1 MEEQAQ
7 SCSRVSGS
15 VIDETPQESSQPEA
29 SDKKETSAMTA
40 RVGHKAPDFNAPAYY
55 KGGFTNVKLSDH
67 FGKWIVLC
75 FYPGDFTFV

>member
-29 SDKKETSAMTA
+29 SVKKETTQ
-40 RVGHKAPDFNAPAYY
+40 
-55 KGGFTNVKLSDH
+55 
-67 FGKWIVLC
+67 
-75 FYPGDFTFV
+75 